1 MMSEMPII
9 PSIHLTNFDEQYAD
23 VHLSLAS
30 DSEEASGSAGLPIAG
45 YKVPI
50 LFSCAHRKV
59 KVVKGRAKLK

>member
-9 PSIHLTNFDEQYAD
+9 PFIHLTNFDERYVD

-30 DSEEASGSAGLPIAG
+30 ASKDASGFGGLRIIG

-50 LFSCAHRKV
+50 LLSCAHREV
-59 KVVKGRAKLK
+59 KVLKGRVKLQ